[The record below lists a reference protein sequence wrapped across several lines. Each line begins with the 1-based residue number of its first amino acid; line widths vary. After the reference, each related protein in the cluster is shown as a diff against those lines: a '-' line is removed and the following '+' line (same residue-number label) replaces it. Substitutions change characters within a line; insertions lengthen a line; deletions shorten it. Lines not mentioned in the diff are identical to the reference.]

1 VSEEQVVKEETP
13 VQTPKWPAPEQP
25 GVAPPITPVTLA
37 SAAAR
42 AAATNSRR
50 DLVDYLRLRR
60 KPA

>member
-1 VSEEQVVKEETP
+1 MSDEQAAKQEP
-13 VQTPKWPAPEQP
+13 AASPKWPAPEQA
-25 GVAPPITPVTLA
+25 GVAPPITRATLA
-37 SAAAR
+37 NAAAR

>member
-1 VSEEQVVKEETP
+1 MSEEQVSKEETP
-13 VQTPKWPAPEQP
+13 VQPPKWPAPERP
-25 GVAPPITPVTLA
+25 SVAPPITPVTLA
-37 SAAAR
+37 GAAAR